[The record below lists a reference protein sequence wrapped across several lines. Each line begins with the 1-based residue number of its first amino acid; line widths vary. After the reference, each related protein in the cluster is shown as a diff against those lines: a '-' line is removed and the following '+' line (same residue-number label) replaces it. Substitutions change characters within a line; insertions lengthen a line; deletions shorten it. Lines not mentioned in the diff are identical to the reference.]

1 MKPSDELGV
10 IFQIQRWSVND
21 GDGIRSTVFFKGCP
35 LRCRWCANPES
46 WRHQVEILYSP
57 ALYSRC
63 GRCVDVC
70 PTAASSRQADGMVGF
85 DRKQCT
91 ACGNCVNVCPTG
103 ARKIMGKQVS
113 VADVMRVINRDA
125 VFYRES
131 GGGVTFSG
139 GEPFAQ
145 PEFLRQLAA
154 ACQTLGLETAVET
167 SGCFDLDSVR
177 DVLQQLDCVFVDI
190 KHMDEAEHLRL
201 TGVSN
206 KTILANIAAFS
217 KWHPRVIVRVPLIH
231 NVNDTRE
238 NIEALCAFLQQ
249 EAGVTGVE
257 LLPYHNYGQ
266 AKYEAVGAD
275 FYAFSTP
282 DEETIAQ
289 VKQWISAYGIAV
301 LDFK

>member
-1 MKPSDELGV
+1 MKPSDEQGI

-46 WRHQVEILYSP
+46 WSHNIEILYSP
-57 ALYSRC
+57 TLCSHC
-63 GRCVDVC
+63 GRCADVC
-70 PTAASSRQADGMVGF
+70 QTSASSRQADGRVRF
-85 DRKQCT
+85 DRSLCT
-91 ACGNCVNVCPTG
+91 ACGSCVAVCPTG
-103 ARKIMGKQVS
+103 ARKTMGKQVS
-113 VADVMRVINRDA
+113 VADVMRVIKRDA
-125 VFYRES
+125 VFYHES

-145 PEFLRQLAA
+145 PEFLRQLVT

-167 SGCFDLDSVR
+167 SGCFDLAAVQ
-177 DVLQQLDCVFVDI
+177 DVLEMLDCVFVDI
-190 KHMDEAEHLRL
+190 KHMDDEKHLHL

-217 KWHPRVIVRVPLIH
+217 KVHPRVIVRVPLIH

-238 NIEALCAFLQQ
+238 NIEAMCAFLQQ
-249 EAGVTGVE
+249 ETGVVGVE

-266 AKYEAVGAD
+266 AKYEAVGAE

-282 DEETIAQ
+282 DEETLAR
-289 VKQWISAYGIAV
+289 VRQWIAAYGIAV
-301 LDFK
+301 FDFK